1 MPPKNRPASA
11 EKDPVLPYTAPHPAS
26 PQTTTTSLTV
36 ALLAAREALL
46 SRFRPMLAEYSLTT
60 QQWRVIRLLHEHKIL
75 DASQLAEKA
84 FILPP
89 SLTRMLATLEAR
101 ALVTR
106 LQPTSD
112 RRRYLFCLTQEGE
125 AIFRNVL
132 PDSMKIYTELE
143 AYFSRDQIALLL
155 DLLHRLAK
163 F

>member
-1 MPPKNRPASA
+1 MPPKIRPASA
-11 EKDPVLPYTAPHPAS
+11 RSDPPATDTAAPAAS

-46 SRFRPMLAEYSLTT
+46 SRFRPLLAEHGLTA
-60 QQWRVIRLLHEHKIL
+60 QQWRVIRLLHEHRIL
-75 DASQLAEKA
+75 DASQLAERA

-89 SLTRMLATLEAR
+89 SLTRILANLEAR
-101 ALVTR
+101 TLVTR

-112 RRRYLFCLTQEGE
+112 RRRYLFCLTGEGE
-125 AIFRNVL
+125 AIFRSVL

-143 AYFSRDQIALLL
+143 DYFSRDQIALLL